1 MDSLPPQPIDG
12 LPIPDRKEA
21 LAKIGRLCVARRDF
35 KDPSD
40 EELANLAGFNSEE
53 IMRISLQNWGLSSLL
68 PPPQEDQPKQQ
79 REYKPGVSK
88 GTPVELPPPE
98 NARRLFES
106 TKRMIDGDL
115 LFLSSLSETL
125 QDGRFMGELG
135 GGELGG
141 NWFPHHT
148 LVRLIG
154 AHIAASGCSP
164 AALERLTEAL
174 HPHPTEANRKRLDRY
189 VWGVDRDTGRYR
201 GEGFMERLCQV
212 AALVRGLP
220 EVKRGAKPPSIA
232 PDEQHRQKKLP
243 EEF

>member
-12 LPIPDRKEA
+12 LPIPDRKDAFE
-21 LAKIGRLCVARRDF
+21 KIGRLCIARRDF
-35 KDPSD
+35 KDLSED
-40 EELANLAGFNSEE
+40 DLAKFAGFHSEE

-141 NWFPHHT
+141 NWFPHQT

-154 AHIAASGCSP
+154 AHIAASGGDL
-164 AALERLTEAL
+164 AAIERLVEAL
-174 HPHPTEANRKRLDRY
+174 HPNPDEANRKKLDKY

-201 GEGFMERLCQV
+201 GEGLVERLCQT
-212 AALVRGLP
+212 AALIRGMP
-220 EVKRGAKPPSIA
+220 EIKRGAKPPSIT
-232 PDEQHRQKKLP
+232 PDEQRQQKKFSG
-243 EEF
+243 ES